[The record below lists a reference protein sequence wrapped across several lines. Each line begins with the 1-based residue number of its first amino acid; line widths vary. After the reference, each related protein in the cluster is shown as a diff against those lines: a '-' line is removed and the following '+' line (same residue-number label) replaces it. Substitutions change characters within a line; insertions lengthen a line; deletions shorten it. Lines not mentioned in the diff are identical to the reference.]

1 MKAAFAKGG
10 FRFEIREV
18 PIPAP
23 GEGEVLVKVHACGVC
38 GTDMHFA
45 RDWQDDFMPL
55 GHEIAAEVMETG
67 HGVTAYKPGDRVIVE
82 DVGMCGVCVHCKN
95 GEFDRCRNNYTLNGQ
110 PGMAEYMAVSEHLLD
125 RFDGLDW
132 AHASLVEPLAVGLN
146 TVLHAEIPLAG
157 DVVVYGPGPIGLMC
171 VRVAKLQGA
180 ARVALV
186 GYCCRTPREAKRI
199 EVGREFGADFIVDAA
214 EGDPVEQVKSHFDGG
229 VDRVIVTTPPRTLS
243 AAVQMVKFGGL
254 VSFIG
259 IDLGGKNSV
268 ELDVNELIFNKV
280 TLRPTFAEPAE
291 KFPVSIRL
299 LREGMVDAGKLVSH
313 TFGFA
318 DLERIMRANDSGEE
332 PIVKPVLMPGLT
344 QPGFGD

>member
-10 FRFEIREV
+10 FRFDIHDV

-23 GEGEVLVKVHACGVC
+23 AEGEVLVKVHACGVC

-45 RDWQDDFMPL
+45 RDWPDDFMPL
-55 GHEIAAEVMETG
+55 GHEIAAEVVETG
-67 HGVTAYKPGDRVIVE
+67 HGVTAYKPGDKVIVE
-82 DVGMCGVCVHCKN
+82 DVGMCGVCVYCKN
-95 GEFDRCRNNYTLNGQ
+95 GEYHRCRNNYTLNGQ

-125 RFDGLDW
+125 RFDGLEW
-132 AHASLVEPLAVGLN
+132 AHASLVEPLAVALN
-146 TVLHAEIPLAG
+146 AVLHAEIPLAG

-186 GYCCRTPREAKRI
+186 GYCCRTPREAKRM
-199 EVGREFGADFIVDAA
+199 EVGRAFGADCIVDAA
-214 EGDPVEQVKSHFDGG
+214 EGDPVEQVKGLFAGG
-229 VDRVIVTTPPRTLS
+229 VDRVIVTTPPRTLPS
-243 AAVQMVKFGGL
+243 AVQMVRFGGL

-259 IDLGGKNSV
+259 IHLGGQSTA

-280 TLRPTFAEPAE
+280 TLRPTYAEPAE

-299 LREGMVDAGKLVSH
+299 LQEGMVDAGKLVTH

-318 DLERIMRANDSGEE
+318 DLERVMRANDSGEE
-332 PIVKPVLMPGLT
+332 PIVKPVLMPGL
-344 QPGFGD
+344 GD

>member
-10 FRFEIREV
+10 FQFEIREV
-18 PIPAP
+18 PMPAP
-23 GEGEVLVKVHACGVC
+23 AEGEVLVKVHACGVC
-38 GTDMHFA
+38 GTDMHFV

-55 GHEIAAEVMETG
+55 GHEIAAEVVEAG
-67 HGVTAYKPGDRVIVE
+67 HGATAYRPGDKVIVE

-95 GEFDRCRNNYTLNGQ
+95 GEFYRCRNNYTLNGQ

-132 AHASLVEPLAVGLN
+132 AHASLVEPLAVALN
-146 TVLHAEIPLAG
+146 TVRYAEIPLAG
-157 DVVVYGPGPIGLMC
+157 DVVVYGPGPIGLMA
-171 VRVAKLQGA
+171 VRVAKLLGA

-186 GYCCRTPREAKRI
+186 GYCCRTPREAKRM

-214 EGDPVEQVKSHFDGG
+214 EGNPVEQVKSLFDGG
-229 VDRVIVTTPPRTLS
+229 VDRVIVTTPPRTLPS
-243 AAVQMVKFGGL
+243 AVQMVKFGGL

-259 IDLGGKNSV
+259 IDLGGKNTV

-299 LREGMVDAGKLVSH
+299 LQEGMVDAGKLVTH

-318 DLERIMRANDSGEE
+318 DLERIMRANDSGQEA
-332 PIVKPVLMPGLT
+332 IVKPVLMPGL
-344 QPGFGD
+344 GD

>member
-10 FRFEIREV
+10 FQFDIREV

-23 GEGEVLVKVHACGVC
+23 AEGEVLVKVHACGVC

-45 RDWQDDFMPL
+45 RDWPDDFMPL
-55 GHEIAAEVMETG
+55 GHEIAAEVVERG
-67 HGVTAYKPGDRVIVE
+67 HGVTAYKPGDKVIVE
-82 DVGMCGVCVHCKN
+82 DVGMCGVCANCKN
-95 GEFDRCRNNYTLNGQ
+95 GEYDRCRNSYTLNGQ

-125 RFDGLDW
+125 RFEGLEW

-186 GYCCRTPREAKRI
+186 GYCCRTPREAKRM
-199 EVGREFGADFIVDAA
+199 EVGRAFGADFIVDAA
-214 EGDPVEQVKSHFDGG
+214 EGDPVEQVKSLPGWDGG
-229 VDRVIVTTPPRTLS
+229 VDRVIVTTPPRTLP
-243 AAVQMVKFGGL
+243 AAVRMVKFGGL

-259 IDLGGKNSV
+259 IHLGGQSTA
-268 ELDVNELIFNKV
+268 EIDVNELIFNKV
-280 TLRPTFAEPAE
+280 TLRPTFAEPAV

-299 LREGMVDAGKLVSH
+299 LREGMVDASRLVTH

-318 DLERIMRANDSGEE
+318 DLERVMRLNESGDE
-332 PIVKPVLMPGLT
+332 PIVKPVLMPGL
-344 QPGFGD
+344 GD

>member
-10 FRFEIREV
+10 FQFEIRDL

-23 GEGEVLVKVHACGVC
+23 AEGEVLVKVHACGVC

-45 RDWQDDFMPL
+45 RDWQEDFMPL
-55 GHEIAAEVMETG
+55 GHEIAAEVVEAG
-67 HGVTAYKPGDRVIVE
+67 RGVTAYRPGDKVIVE

-95 GEFDRCRNNYTLNGQ
+95 GEFDRCRNNYMLNGQ

-132 AHASLVEPLAVGLN
+132 AHASLVEPLAVALN
-146 TVLHAEIPLAG
+146 TVRHAEIPLAG

-171 VRVAKLQGA
+171 VRVAKLLGA

-199 EVGREFGADFIVDAA
+199 EVGREFGADVIVDAA
-214 EGDPVEQVKSHFDGG
+214 EGDPVEQVKSRFEGG
-229 VDRVIVTTPPRTLS
+229 VDRVIVTTPPRTLPS
-243 AAVQMVKFGGL
+243 AVQMVKFGGL

-259 IDLGGKNSV
+259 IDLGGKNTV

-299 LREGMVDAGKLVSH
+299 LQEGMVDAGKLVSH

-318 DLERIMRANDSGEE
+318 DLERIMRANDSGDL
-332 PIVKPVLMPGLT
+332 PIVKPVLMPGL
-344 QPGFGD
+344 